1 MISAI
6 NDDPVDAPPATGRL
20 LTVAVVVVAT
30 FANYVG
36 WLGWDTTKEIGPDGN
51 LHGPYEPWQVVGV
64 VLVLGVIAVAA
75 GWRRH
80 PWVAVAVTTTVMTV
94 SISVQGATEPRNDGL
109 WPIGAFMVA
118 IGTFLGVGLV
128 AFLADAFAGDR
139 SSEQPS
145 TGWHRRPWVWV
156 VITGVFIL
164 SVLFWI

>member
-6 NDDPVDAPPATGRL
+6 NVDPVDAPPATGRV

-30 FANYVG
+30 LANYVG
-36 WLGWDTTKEIGPDGN
+36 WLGWDTTKELGPDGY

-64 VLVLGVIAVAA
+64 VLVLGVIAAAA

-80 PWVAVAVTTTVMTV
+80 PWVAVAVTTTVMTA
-94 SISVQGATEPRNDGL
+94 SFSVQGATEPRNDGL

-139 SSEQPS
+139 SSEEPS
-145 TGWHRRPWVWV
+145 TGWHHRAWVWV
-156 VITGVFIL
+156 VITVVLIL